1 MDKTTCKKICK
12 KQLRQEMSKIRKQMN
27 PFNKKM
33 GWGDEF
39 ADTLILDNKII
50 EHETNLDESKGW
62 TGTLSGLA
70 DKPRN
75 SNCLLTVTFD
85 GAGYDHFTMENPYS
99 IPEKLNNYF
108 NENHL
113 PIAVEYETN
122 WAIGIYYTGD

>member
-12 KQLRQEMSKIRKQMN
+12 KQLRQEMSKIRKEMN

-85 GAGYDHFTMENPYS
+85 GAGYDHFTMDNPYS

-113 PIAVEYETN
+113 PITVEYETN
-122 WAIGIYYTGD
+122 WAIGIYYTG

>member
-12 KQLRQEMSKIRKQMN
+12 KVLRQEMSKIRKQFSPMN
-27 PFNKKM
+27 KRL

-39 ADTLILDNKII
+39 ADTLILSNKII
-50 EHETNLDESKGW
+50 EHEHNDDINKGW

-85 GAGYDHFTMENPYS
+85 GAGYEHFTMDNPYS

-113 PIAVEYETN
+113 PIIVEYETN
-122 WAIGIYYTGD
+122 WAIGIYYTE